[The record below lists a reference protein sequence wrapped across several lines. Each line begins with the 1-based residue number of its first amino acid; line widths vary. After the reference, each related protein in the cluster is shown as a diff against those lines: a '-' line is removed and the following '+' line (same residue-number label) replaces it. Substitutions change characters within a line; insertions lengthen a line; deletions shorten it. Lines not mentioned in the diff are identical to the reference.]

1 MNQDEIIIEFQ
12 NIQKNYGEV
21 AALKPTNLTINKGE
35 LFGFLGPNG
44 AGKTTMIRMLAGIIK
59 PTNGIIKICGYDLL
73 KEPNIAKSKL
83 GYVPDRPYLYEK
95 LSPLEYFD
103 FMGGLYNVD
112 QDKIIS
118 HGEKMLKMFDLWDKR
133 NELIESF
140 SHGMK
145 QKVAMSAST
154 LHDPEILV
162 VDEPTVGLDPK
173 SVKMM
178 KQYFKSLI
186 KDMGKT
192 IFLTTHTLSVAEDL
206 CDRIAIIRTGE
217 IIALGTME
225 ELREKAGTP
234 EGNHL
239 EDIFLKLTEEDDTVI
254 NN

>member
-1 MNQDEIIIEFQ
+1 MNQSETIIE
-12 NIQKNYGEV
+12 IKELQKKYGEV
-21 AALKPTNLTINKGE
+21 NALKPTNLTINKGE

-59 PTNGIIKICGYDLL
+59 PTGGSINICGFDLL
-73 KEPNIAKSKL
+73 KDPDNAKRTL

-103 FMGGLYNVD
+103 FMGGLYDVP
-112 QDKIIS
+112 QELIFK
-118 HGEKMLKMFDLWDKR
+118 HGEEMLKMFDLWDKR

-145 QKVAMSAST
+145 QKVAMSAAT
-154 LHDPEILV
+154 LHDPSVLV

-178 KQYFKSLI
+178 KKYFKELVNERR
-186 KDMGKT
+186 KT

-206 CDRIAIIRTGE
+206 CDRIAIIRSGE
-217 IIALGTME
+217 ICALGTME
-225 ELREKAGTP
+225 QLQAQAGTP

-239 EDIFLKLTEEDDTVI
+239 EDIFLKLTEEE
-254 NN
+254 N